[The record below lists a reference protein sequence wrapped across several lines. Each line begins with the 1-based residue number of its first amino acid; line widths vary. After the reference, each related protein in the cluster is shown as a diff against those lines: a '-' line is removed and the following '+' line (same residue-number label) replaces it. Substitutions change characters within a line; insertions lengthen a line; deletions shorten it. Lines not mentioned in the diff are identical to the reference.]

1 MKRIMFLGLLMIF
14 MTTGCSTTNAVKQTT
29 RTIDGNWTIESV
41 TYDGVGEFKS
51 TLLQDVTASCFE
63 GSNWYFV
70 ANNNK
75 GTYTIN
81 NANCVGGERYF
92 IWTVPGDKEMI
103 EGDLLLKITDGKY
116 KSESNAGYQLEITR
130 ANESNMTWS
139 IPANVN
145 GKTVYVN
152 MNFIKNNY

>member
-14 MTTGCSTTNAVKQTT
+14 VTTSCSTTNAVKQTT
-29 RTIDGNWTIESV
+29 RAIDGNWTIESV
-41 TYDGVGEFKS
+41 TYEGAGEFKS
-51 TLLQDVTASCFE
+51 TLLQDVAASCFE
-63 GSNWYFV
+63 GSSWYFI
-70 ANNNK
+70 ANNNR

-81 NANCVGGERYF
+81 DANCSAGERYF
-92 IWTVPGDKEMI
+92 IWNVPGNKEMI

-130 ANESNMTWS
+130 ANESNMTWT

-145 GKTVYVN
+145 GRTVYVN
-152 MNFIKNNY
+152 MNFIKNNF